1 MRIDRIR
8 PHRPTSTELLI
19 VRLIRRFAAARMLDE
34 DALVAMTRMVS
45 EAGEPPVIAVALHS
59 VLQITEEC
67 LERPLEASCRGG
79 TELSRDERAI
89 LALLSHAPWP
99 GAVQGT
105 AEVPHALPDV
115 LCWAVASFNQMIG
128 QLDFQHSI
136 AECCPFG
143 TAASAGP
150 TCATG

>member
-1 MRIDRIR
+1 M
-8 PHRPTSTELLI
+8 
-19 VRLIRRFAAARMLDE
+19 
-34 DALVAMTRMVS
+34 
-45 EAGEPPVIAVALHS
+45 AVALHS

-89 LALLSHAPWP
+89 LALLSHAPRP
-99 GAVQGT
+99 GPVQGT
-105 AEVPHALPDV
+105 AEVPHGLPDV

-150 TCATG
+150 TRATG